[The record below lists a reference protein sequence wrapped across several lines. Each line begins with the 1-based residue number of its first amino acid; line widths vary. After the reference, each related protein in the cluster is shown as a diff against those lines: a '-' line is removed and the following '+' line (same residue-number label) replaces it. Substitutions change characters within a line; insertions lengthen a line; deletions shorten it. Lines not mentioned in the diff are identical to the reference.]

1 MDNKT
6 ILVKFP
12 YSAPVFERYGK
23 VSDLTQN
30 VGTLG
35 KLDGAPVSNPNSVAK
50 TH

>member
-6 ILVKFP
+6 ISVKFP
-12 YSAPVFERYGK
+12 YNAPVFERYGK

-35 KLDGAPVSNPNSVAK
+35 KTDGAPIATPNSVAR